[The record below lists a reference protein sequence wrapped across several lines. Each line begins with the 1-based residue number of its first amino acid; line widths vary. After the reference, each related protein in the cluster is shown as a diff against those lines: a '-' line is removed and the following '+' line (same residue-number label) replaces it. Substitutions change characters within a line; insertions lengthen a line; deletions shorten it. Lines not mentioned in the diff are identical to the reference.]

1 MIFNL
6 QSGYEYIQLNQLL
19 KLLNLVETGGEA
31 NQVIVDGE
39 VFVNN
44 IQEDR
49 KRMKLFPGDI
59 VEFRGQ
65 TIEIQAE
72 LED

>member
-44 IQEDR
+44 VQEDR

>member
-65 TIEIQAE
+65 TIEIQPE